1 MHDFSF
7 RSSCDLSES
16 VHELLL
22 KASARKRDRVPTD
35 RFTIPPAAL
44 GCLESGAQR
53 MYHGLI
59 EENSGA
65 PLDDRVE
72 RAASAERHHRSA
84 EGHGFERGD
93 AEVFDSRKNQRPGA
107 GKVVEDHLSRYGSE
121 ERNVG

>member
-16 VHELLL
+16 GHELLL

-35 RFTIPPAAL
+35 RFTIPLAAL

-53 MYHGLI
+53 MYHGLV

-72 RAASAERHHRSA
+72 SAASTERHDRGA
-84 EGHGFERGD
+84 EGHGFQRGD
-93 AEVFDSRKNQRPGA
+93 AEVFDSRSDQGPGA
-107 GKVVEDHLSRYGSE
+107 CKWDADHLSRSG
-121 ERNVG
+121 